1 MMTRVPIVDLFAG
14 PGGLGEG
21 FSAHKGALRF
31 NVVLSIE
38 KDPAA
43 CRTLELRHFFRQFE
57 KNQVPELYYGY
68 VKGEGV
74 SREDLFRAFPDNA
87 RLASVATWHAE
98 LGREPLNE
106 VLYRIEKAL
115 GNKRHWV
122 LLGGPPCQA
131 YSVIGRVRMKGL
143 KGFSTDERHTLY
155 REYLKIVA
163 AFQPTV
169 FVMENVKGI
178 LSSRHRDEKI
188 FTRILKDMQNP
199 WDALS
204 ADDRKEIP
212 KPEVSYHYRL
222 WSFSKTALRDDL
234 LGPNDYVIESE
245 HFGIPQ
251 TRHRVIILG
260 IREDYDIVP
269 PVLEK
274 AGGRLTVRDVIY
286 GIPLIRSRLSRSEHD
301 TTSWIRAIKGEM
313 SQWHQQSVGDPGVA
327 SKIKEVLDNLPEELE
342 PGGRFVK
349 GGVAPNRLS
358 EWLFDERLGGVLQHE
373 SRAHMPSDLHRYLY
387 AACYAEIHGA
397 FPRINEFPPWLWPKH
412 SNASQGTKVEDF
424 NDRFRVQLW
433 DGPATTITSHI
444 SKDGH
449 YFIHPDPTQCRSLT
463 VREAARLQTFPDNY
477 LFEGHRTDQY
487 WQIGNAVPPLLALQL
502 ADIVAEVLEACMDHD
517 IGRSPL
523 ANVRH
528 VSR

>member
-1 MMTRVPIVDLFAG
+1 MMMRVPVIDLFAG

-21 FSAHKGALRF
+21 FSARRGALNF
-31 NVVLSIE
+31 DVVLSIE

-43 CRTLELRHFFRQFE
+43 CKTLELRHFFRQFG
-57 KNQVPELYYGY
+57 KDQVPDLYYAY
-68 VKGEGV
+68 VRGEGV
-74 SREDLFRAFPDNA
+74 TRDELFRAFPENA
-87 RLASVATWHAE
+87 CLASAATWHAE
-98 LGREPLNE
+98 LGKEPLPN
-106 VLYRIEKAL
+106 VLRRIRKAV
-115 GNKRHWV
+115 GNSRHWV

-131 YSVIGRVRMKGL
+131 YSIIGRVRMKGFE
-143 KGFSTDERHTLY
+143 GFGTDQRHTLY

-188 FTRILKDMQNP
+188 FTRILQDMQDP
-199 WDALS
+199 WNTLS
-204 ADDRKEIP
+204 EDDRKEMP
-212 KPEVSYHYRL
+212 KPGVSHRYRL
-222 WSFSKTALRDDL
+222 WSFSKTALRHDL

-245 HFGIPQ
+245 HYGIPQ

-274 AGGRLTVRDVIY
+274 AGGRFTVRDVIY
-286 GIPLIRSRLSRSEHD
+286 GMPPIRSRLSRGEQD
-301 TTSWIRAIKGEM
+301 TPSWVRAIQGQM
-313 SQWHQQSVGDPGVA
+313 NQWHQESVGDPEVA
-327 SKIKEVLDNLPEELE
+327 ARITEILDTLPQSFE
-342 PGGRFVK
+342 PGGRFVS
-349 GGVAPNRLS
+349 GSAAPDRLS
-358 EWLFDERLGGVLQHE
+358 GWLFDERLGGVLQHE

-387 AACYAEIHGA
+387 AACYAEIYET
-397 FPRINEFPPWLWPKH
+397 FPRIDDFPAWLWPKH
-412 SNASQGTKVEDF
+412 SNASLGTKVEDF
-424 NDRFRVQLW
+424 RDRFRVQLW

-444 SKDGH
+444 CKDGH
-449 YFIHPDPTQCRSLT
+449 YFIHPDSTQCRSLT

-477 LFEGHRTDQY
+477 FFEGYRTDQY

-502 ADIVAEVLEACMDHD
+502 ADIVAEVLEACMDQD

-523 ANVRH
+523 ANVTYVTR
-528 VSR
+528 